1 MNATAFALS
10 VALRALI
17 GINFIGRTPGARYW

>member
-1 MNATAFALS
+1 MNITAFMLP

-17 GINFIGRTPGARYW
+17 GINFIGRAPAARYW